1 MNKNNKNDL
10 INIIENIIID
20 EGILNLNIRNVA
32 NKANISIGGVQY
44 IFGNKEGMIK
54 AVLNKNE
61 EEYNEEIDKLIKND
75 NSKEAKVKAHIQYL
89 INLYS
94 SNTENFNKFSILMMA
109 FLQDSMALKEIQEWY
124 RTSLN
129 SLDIN
134 TSKGKKLRLA
144 FLLSEGLFILFSFK
158 YIDLDEKEKKEIF
171 DDLKNLLL

>member
-1 MNKNNKNDL
+1 MNKNDL

-20 EGILNLNIRNVA
+20 EGISNLNIRNVA

-94 SNTENFNKFSILMMA
+94 SNTENFNKFSILMMV

-171 DDLKNLLL
+171 DDLKNFLL